1 MNTPTT
7 HPVPVPLHH
16 RARAALRAR
25 DEAAARAERD
35 AREGR
40 LPADAYRAAHLAR
53 VTLAAL
59 LGVYERDVVAML
71 GPRGTLVLTVT
82 VTDPPGTG
90 TLAFLAE
97 RTHPVPVPGH
107 PAPGDA
113 PAFRF
118 QALDACPGCKR
129 LMPQREIRELADLG
143 SFLDPRDPDEYAH
156 LGIDASQPGALDP
169 EWHGDRCGFLLA
181 CSGPLPRR

>member
-1 MNTPTT
+1 MNTTT
-7 HPVPVPLHH
+7 SVPVPLRD

-25 DEAAARAERD
+25 DEAAARAEHD
-35 AREGR
+35 ARDGR

-59 LGVYERDVVAML
+59 LGVHERDVVAVL
-71 GPRGTLVLTVT
+71 GPRGTLVLTVD
-82 VTDPPGTG
+82 DPPGTYG
-90 TLAFLAE
+90 ALPFLAE
-97 RTHPVPVPGH
+97 RTHPAPTPGH

-118 QALDACPGCKR
+118 QALAACPGCTR

-143 SFLDPRDPDEYAH
+143 AHLDPRDPDEYAH

-169 EWHGDRCGFLLA
+169 AWHGDPCGLLLA
-181 CSGPLPRR
+181 CSGPPPRR